1 MIPPDPIERFRSV
14 FALAEKLDRSIIPEP
29 NAMSLGTIGNRDQPY
44 VRIVL
49 LKAFDER
56 GFVFYTSYD
65 GKKGRQLIA
74 HPRASLCFYWAPLS
88 IQVRIEGRVT
98 KVSDEEADAYFAT
111 RERGSQIGAWASRQ
125 SEPLETATALDERVA
140 KYEKEFDGKTIPR
153 PEYWSG
159 FRVWPERIE
168 FWKGKPNRLHERHLY
183 LRDGEGWLIETLYP

>member
-1 MIPPDPIERFRSV
+1 LIPLDPIERFRDV
-14 FALAEKLDRSIIPEP
+14 YALAEKLDRAVIPEP

-65 GKKGRQLIA
+65 GRKGRQLIA

-111 RERGSQIGAWASRQ
+111 RERRSQIGAWASRQ
-125 SEPLETATALDERVA
+125 SEPLETPTALDERVA
-140 KYEKEFDGKTIPR
+140 KYEKEFDGKTVPR

-183 LRDGEGWLIETLYP
+183 TRDGEGWLIETLYP

>member
-14 FALAEKLDRSIIPEP
+14 YAHAEKLDRSIIPEP

-98 KVSDEEADAYFAT
+98 KVSDEEADAYFAS
-111 RERGSQIGAWASRQ
+111 RERRSQIGAWASRQ
-125 SEPLETATALDERVA
+125 SEPLETPTALDERVA
-140 KYEKEFDGKTIPR
+140 KYEKEFEGKTVPR

-183 LRDGEGWLIETLYP
+183 TRDGEGWLIETLYP

>member
-1 MIPPDPIERFRSV
+1 LIPPDPIERFRSV
-14 FALAEKLDRSIIPEP
+14 YALAEKLDRSVIPEP
-29 NAMSLGTIGNRDQPY
+29 NAMSLGTIGGRDQPS

-49 LKAFDER
+49 LKALDER

-74 HPRASLCFYWAPLS
+74 HPRAALCFYWAPLS

-111 RERGSQIGAWASRQ
+111 RERRSQIGAWASRQ
-125 SEPLETATALDERVA
+125 SEPLETPTALDERVA
-140 KYEKEFDGKTIPR
+140 KYEKEFEGKAVPR

-183 LRDGEGWLIETLYP
+183 TRDGDGWLIETLYP

>member
-1 MIPPDPIERFRSV
+1 LIPPDPIERFRDV
-14 FALAEKLDRSIIPEP
+14 YARAEKLDRAVIPEP

-65 GKKGRQLIA
+65 GRKGRQLIA

-111 RERGSQIGAWASRQ
+111 RERRSQIGAWASRQ
-125 SEPLETATALDERVA
+125 SEPLETPTALDERVA
-140 KYEKEFDGKTIPR
+140 KYEKEFDGKTVPR

-183 LRDGEGWLIETLYP
+183 TRDGEGWLIETLYP

>member
-1 MIPPDPIERFRSV
+1 LIPPDPIERFRSV
-14 FALAEKLDRSIIPEP
+14 YALAEKLDRSIIPEP

-65 GKKGRQLIA
+65 GKKGRQLLA

-111 RERGSQIGAWASRQ
+111 RERRSQIGAWASRQ
-125 SEPLETATALDERVA
+125 SEPLETPTALDERVA
-140 KYEKEFDGKTIPR
+140 KYEKEFEGKTVPR

-183 LRDGEGWLIETLYP
+183 TRDGEGWLIETLYP

>member
-1 MIPPDPIERFRSV
+1 LIQPDPIERFRGV
-14 FALAEKLDRSIIPEP
+14 YALAEKLDRSIIPEP

-65 GKKGRQLIA
+65 GKKGRQLLA

-125 SEPLETATALDERVA
+125 SEPLETPTALDERVA
-140 KYEKEFDGKTIPR
+140 KYEKEFEGKTIPR

-183 LRDGEGWLIETLYP
+183 TRDGEGWLIETLYP

>member
-1 MIPPDPIERFRSV
+1 LIQPDPIERFRSV
-14 FALAEKLDRSIIPEP
+14 YALAEKLDRSIIPEP

-65 GKKGRQLIA
+65 GKKGRQLLA

-98 KVSDEEADAYFAT
+98 KVLDEEADAYFAT
-111 RERGSQIGAWASRQ
+111 RERLSQIGAWASRQ
-125 SEPLETATALDERVA
+125 SEPLETPTALDERVA
-140 KYEKEFDGKTIPR
+140 KYEKEFEGKTVPR

-183 LRDGEGWLIETLYP
+183 TRDGEGWLIETLYP

>member
-1 MIPPDPIERFRSV
+1 LIPPDPIERFRAAY
-14 FALAEKLDRSIIPEP
+14 ALAEKLDRSVIPEP
-29 NAMSLGTIGNRDQPY
+29 NAMSLGTIGSRDQPS

-49 LKAFDER
+49 LKALDER

-74 HPRASLCFYWAPLS
+74 HPRAALCFYWAPLS

-111 RERGSQIGAWASRQ
+111 RERRSQIGAWASRQ
-125 SEPLETATALDERVA
+125 SEPLETPTALDERVA
-140 KYEKEFDGKTIPR
+140 KYEKEFEGKAVPR

-183 LRDGEGWLIETLYP
+183 TRDGDGWLIETLYP

>member
-1 MIPPDPIERFRSV
+1 LIQPDPIERFRGV
-14 FALAEKLDRSIIPEP
+14 YALAEKLDRSIIPEP

-65 GKKGRQLIA
+65 GKKGRQLLA

-111 RERGSQIGAWASRQ
+111 RERRSQIGAWASRQ
-125 SEPLETATALDERVA
+125 SEPLETPTALDERVA
-140 KYEKEFDGKTIPR
+140 KYEKEFEGKTVPR

-183 LRDGEGWLIETLYP
+183 TRDGEGWLIETLYP

>member
-14 FALAEKLDRSIIPEP
+14 YALAEKLDRSIVPEP

-65 GKKGRQLIA
+65 GKKGRQLLA

-98 KVSDEEADAYFAT
+98 KVADEEADAYFAT
-111 RERGSQIGAWASRQ
+111 RERRSQIGAWASRQ
-125 SEPLETATALDERVA
+125 SEPLETPTALDERVA
-140 KYEKEFDGKTIPR
+140 KYEKEFEGKTVPR

-183 LRDGEGWLIETLYP
+183 TRDGEGWLIETLYP

>member
-1 MIPPDPIERFRSV
+1 LIPVDPIERFRGV

-29 NAMSLGTIGNRDQPY
+29 NAMSLGTIGNRDQPF

-49 LKAFDER
+49 LKALDER

-65 GKKGRQLIA
+65 GKKGRQLLA
-74 HPRASLCFYWAPLS
+74 HPRAALCFYWAPLS

-125 SEPLETATALDERVA
+125 SEPLETPTALDERVA
-140 KYEKEFDGKTIPR
+140 QYEKEFAGKVIPR
-153 PEYWSG
+153 PGYWSG

-168 FWKGKPNRLHERHLY
+168 FWKGKANRLHERHLY
-183 LRDGEGWLIETLYP
+183 TRDGEGWLIQTLYP

>member
-14 FALAEKLDRSIIPEP
+14 YALAEKLDRSIIPEP

-65 GKKGRQLIA
+65 GRKGRQLIA

-125 SEPLETATALDERVA
+125 SEPLETPTALDERVA
-140 KYEKEFDGKTIPR
+140 KYEKEFEGKPVPR

-168 FWKGKPNRLHERHLY
+168 FWKGKANRLHERHLY
-183 LRDGEGWLIETLYP
+183 TRDGEGWLIETLYP

>member
-1 MIPPDPIERFRSV
+1 LIPPDPIERFRSV
-14 FALAEKLDRSIIPEP
+14 YALAEKLDRSIIPEP

-65 GKKGRQLIA
+65 GRKGRQLIA

-125 SEPLETATALDERVA
+125 SEPLETPTALDERVA
-140 KYEKEFDGKTIPR
+140 KYEKEFEGKTVTR

-168 FWKGKPNRLHERHLY
+168 FWKGKANRLHERHLY
-183 LRDGEGWLIETLYP
+183 MRDGEGWLIETLYP

>member
-1 MIPPDPIERFRSV
+1 LIQPDPIERFRSV
-14 FALAEKLDRSIIPEP
+14 YALAEKLDRSIIPEP

-65 GKKGRQLIA
+65 GKKGRQLLA

-125 SEPLETATALDERVA
+125 SEPLETPTALDERVA
-140 KYEKEFDGKTIPR
+140 KYEKEFEGKTVPR

-183 LRDGEGWLIETLYP
+183 TRDGEGWLIETLYP

>member
-14 FALAEKLDRSIIPEP
+14 YALAEKLDRSIIPEP
-29 NAMSLGTIGNRDQPY
+29 SAMALGTIGSRDQPS

-65 GKKGRQLIA
+65 GKKGRQLLA
-74 HPRASLCFYWAPLS
+74 HPRAALCFYWAPLS

-111 RERGSQIGAWASRQ
+111 RDRGSQVGAWASRQ
-125 SEPLETATALDERVA
+125 SEPLETPTALDERVA
-140 KYEKEFDGKTIPR
+140 GYEKEFEGKAVPR
-153 PEYWSG
+153 PGYWSG

-183 LRDGEGWLIETLYP
+183 TRDGEGWQIETLYP

>member
-1 MIPPDPIERFRSV
+1 LIPPDPIERFRSV
-14 FALAEKLDRSIIPEP
+14 FALAEKLDRSIVPEP

-98 KVSDEEADAYFAT
+98 KVTDEEADAYFAT
-111 RERGSQIGAWASRQ
+111 RERRSQIGAWASRQ
-125 SEPLETATALDERVA
+125 SEPLETPTALDERLA
-140 KYEKEFDGKTIPR
+140 KYEKEFEGKTVPR

-183 LRDGEGWLIETLYP
+183 TRDGEGWLTETLYP

>member
-14 FALAEKLDRSIIPEP
+14 YALAEKLDRSIIPEP

-65 GKKGRQLIA
+65 GRKGRQLIA

-88 IQVRIEGRVT
+88 IQVRVEGRVT

-125 SEPLETATALDERVA
+125 SEPLETPTALDERVA
-140 KYEKEFDGKTIPR
+140 KYEKEFEGKTVTR

-168 FWKGKPNRLHERHLY
+168 FWKGKANRLHERHLY
-183 LRDGEGWLIETLYP
+183 TRDGEGWLIETLYP